1 MAINTEPPMSN
12 RELAG
17 IPPPIFD
24 GNRNE
29 TEAFLLYFRIYQ
41 ELNQDAPEMRS
52 PYKRVLL
59 ALTCIRG
66 RDGNG
71 WVDDWVEEQFTTLTN
86 KVTDETANTAIDE
99 QLWSDF
105 VASFKSAFTST
116 TEQWDALVKLNT
128 LKMERGDLDL
138 YIATFTHL
146 ARKAGQDL
154 NSTDTSARFVQGL
167 RDEIKSHIVQRDML
181 PSTLTE
187 WMTAAQEVHLRYARV
202 QAEMLTAE
210 ASNQWIAVLP
220 LVFRGANAAR
230 TIDDDRIQTALTEEQ
245 KQQYYDEGHCFHCG
259 LRDHISRACPK
270 K

>member
-1 MAINTEPPMSN
+1 MSN

-41 ELNQDAPEMRS
+41 ELNKDAPEMRS

-105 VASFKSAFTST
+105 VASFKSAPR
-116 TEQWDALVKLNT
+116 VRLNNGT
-128 LKMERGDLDL
+128 RW
-138 YIATFTHL
+138 
-146 ARKAGQDL
+146 L
-154 NSTDTSARFVQGL
+154 N
-167 RDEIKSHIVQRDML
+167 
-181 PSTLTE
+181 
-187 WMTAAQEVHLRYARV
+187 
-202 QAEMLTAE
+202 
-210 ASNQWIAVLP
+210 
-220 LVFRGANAAR
+220 
-230 TIDDDRIQTALTEEQ
+230 
-245 KQQYYDEGHCFHCG
+245 
-259 LRDHISRACPK
+259 
-270 K
+270 

>member
-1 MAINTEPPMSN
+1 MSN

-29 TEAFLLYFRIYQ
+29 AEAFLLYFGIYQ
-41 ELNQDAPEMRS
+41 ELNKDAPEMRS

-86 KVTDETANTAIDE
+86 KVTDGTANTAIDE

-116 TEQWDALVKLNT
+116 TEQWDALLKLNT

-138 YIATFTHL
+138 YIATFKHL

-154 NSTDTSARFVQGL
+154 SSTDTSARFVQGL
-167 RDEIKSHIVQRDML
+167 RDEIKSHIVQQDML

-187 WMTAAQEVHLRYARV
+187 WMTAAQEVHQRYARV
-202 QAEMLTAE
+202 RAEMLTAE

-220 LVFRGANAAR
+220 LVFRGANATR
-230 TIDDDRIQTALTEEQ
+230 TIDDDRIQAALTEEQ
-245 KQQYYDEGHCFHCG
+245 KQLYFDEGRCFHCG
-259 LRDHISRACPK
+259 LRGHISRACPK